1 MAKKTLKMD
10 SPELREILRAER
22 EALYS
27 GAAVNTD
34 PEDKWEKTWDSS
46 TMVNITAAR
55 LESFPHPIPLKGL
68 EVLPATRIWGRLLD
82 YFFVAFGLFVVDTIG
97 GLAGFGL
104 TRIAHLVFGEIGLK
118 PGEYQYSTFLDP
130 TGFAILTGNTQAM
143 RKVLLLAFLVLLA
156 HRLIFYLLFHR
167 TLGQMFS
174 GVMMTN
180 TEGKFPSFGG
190 RVLKAFTSSIADAS
204 IVGNLVDLVFYAAL
218 RPQVSATDAISG
230 VRAVRYDGW
239 RNSAAR
245 LISRLQTLRSEG
257 HL

>member
-1 MAKKTLKMD
+1 MAKKPSKID

-27 GAAVNTD
+27 GVSMDGDA
-34 PEDKWEKTWDSS
+34 EDRWEQAWDSS
-46 TMVNITAAR
+46 TMINITAAR
-55 LESFPHPIPLKGL
+55 LEAFPHPIPLKGL

-82 YFFVAFGLFVVDTIG
+82 YFFVGFGVFVVDTIG

-104 TRIAHLVFGEIGLK
+104 TRIAKLVFGEIGLK

-130 TGFAILTGNTQAM
+130 TGLAILTGNAQAM
-143 RKVLLLAFLVLLA
+143 RKVLLLVFLILLV
-156 HRLIFYLLFHR
+156 HRLIFYLCFRR
-167 TLGQMFS
+167 TLGQMFA
-174 GVMMTN
+174 GVMITN
-180 TEGKFPSFGG
+180 GEGKYPTFGG
-190 RVLKAFTSSIADAS
+190 RILKAVTTSIADAS
-204 IVGNLVDLVFYAAL
+204 IVGNVVDLVFYAAL

-245 LISRLQTLRSEG
+245 LISRLHTLRSEG